1 MAEPSVK
8 RWTVA
13 DLDALPNEKNGLRI
27 RYEIIDG
34 ELFVSRAPGDDHQY
48 TTAQFTIALGT
59 WNNQTGLGEVL
70 VGPGVI
76 LSIKDAVEP
85 DLIWVSHERLARFE
99 EADRHLH
106 GAPELVV
113 EVLSPG
119 AANRRRDLERK
130 LRLYSERGVVEY
142 WAADPR
148 LATVQV
154 FRTGSDG
161 VLVQV
166 ATLDRDETL
175 TTPLL
180 PAFAAAVGQFFR
192 PTRPSSS

>member
-13 DLDALPNEKNGLRI
+13 DLDALPEKEAGWRL

-48 TTAQFTIALGT
+48 AAAQFTGELVV
-59 WNNQTGLGEVL
+59 WNRATRAGEVMI
-70 VGPGVI
+70 GPGVI
-76 LSIKDAVEP
+76 FSISDAVEP
-85 DLIWVSHERLARFE
+85 DVIWVSHERLARFE

-130 LRLYSERGVVEY
+130 LRLYSDRGVVEY

-154 FRTGSDG
+154 YRPGLDG
-161 VLVQV
+161 ALGLV
-166 ATLDRDETL
+166 ATLGRGETL
-175 TTPLL
+175 TSPIL
-180 PAFAAAVGQFFR
+180 PGFAAAVAELFR
-192 PTRPSSS
+192 PTRP

>member
-1 MAEPSVK
+1 MAEPSVR

-13 DLDALPNEKNGLRI
+13 DLDALPETVDGWRV

-48 TTAQFTIALGT
+48 ACAEITYELVNWNRTAGNGQ
-59 WNNQTGLGEVL
+59 VL

-76 LSIKDAVEP
+76 FSIADAVEP
-85 DLIWVSHERLARFE
+85 DIVWISHERLARFE
-99 EADRHLH
+99 EADQHLH

-119 AANRRRDLERK
+119 AANLRRDLDRK
-130 LRLYSERGVVEY
+130 LRLYSERRVLEY

-148 LATVQV
+148 AATVRV
-154 FRTGSDG
+154 YRPGPAGALT
-161 VLVQV
+161 LV
-166 ATLDRDETL
+166 ATLGPDDTL
-175 TTPLL
+175 T
-180 PAFAAAVGQFFR
+180 
-192 PTRPSSS
+192 

>member
-8 RWTVA
+8 RWTIA
-13 DLDALPNEKNGLRI
+13 DLDALPETTDGWRN

-34 ELFVSRAPGDDHQY
+34 ELFVSRAPGNDHQY
-48 TTAQFTIALGT
+48 ATTQAICRLGA
-59 WNNQTGLGEVL
+59 WNRADELGEVL

-76 LSIKDAVEP
+76 FDIENAVEP
-85 DLIWVSHERLARFE
+85 DVVWISHERLARFE
-99 EADRHLH
+99 EPDRHLH

-130 LRLYSERGVVEY
+130 LRLYSERGVLEY

-148 LATVQV
+148 AATVQV
-154 FRTGSDG
+154 YRPEPAGAL
-161 VLVQV
+161 VLV
-166 ATLDRDETL
+166 ETL
-175 TTPLL
+175 GRGDTLTSPVL
-180 PAFAAAVGQFFR
+180 PGFTAAVARLFHPAR
-192 PTRPSSS
+192 

>member
-1 MAEPSVK
+1 MAEPSVR

-13 DLDALPNEKNGLRI
+13 DLDALPETVDGWRV

-48 TTAQFTIALGT
+48 ACAEITYELVNWNRTAGNGQ
-59 WNNQTGLGEVL
+59 VL

-76 LSIKDAVEP
+76 FSIADAVEP
-85 DLIWVSHERLARFE
+85 DIVWISHERLARFE
-99 EADRHLH
+99 EADQHLH

-119 AANRRRDLERK
+119 AANLRRDLDRK
-130 LRLYSERGVVEY
+130 LRLYSERRVLEY

-148 LATVQV
+148 AATVRV
-154 FRTGSDG
+154 YRPGPASALT
-161 VLVQV
+161 LV
-166 ATLDRDETL
+166 ATLGPDDTL
-175 TTPLL
+175 TSPVL
-180 PAFAAAVGQFFR
+180 PGFAAAVARFFR
-192 PTRPSSS
+192 PAR